1 MGAALRHRDEA
12 GERSQSRMR
21 VFGGLSIDL
30 LEKCD
35 AIENTQVHSKPGTD
49 IIPQSLEYDVQVDLK
64 HDRCRG
70 DESKEKRGNRRG
82 IRNKA

>member
-12 GERSQSRMR
+12 GERSQSRM
-21 VFGGLSIDL
+21 

-35 AIENTQVHSKPGTD
+35 AIEDTQVHSKPGTD
-49 IIPQSLEYDVQVDLK
+49 IMPQSLEYDVQVDLK

-82 IRNKA
+82 IRNKG